1 MTSAIASTNPSSAA
15 GQANPYAALN
25 GPQAASGASGAS
37 GASASAPKPA
47 AAASDGSGK
56 AGAVGAGASAASAQA
71 IQNQFLTLLVT
82 QLQAQD
88 PSNPMDNSQIT
99 SQMAQISQV
108 SSMQTLNQTVQSM
121 QQSQLASQSLL
132 AASTIGGHALVTGN
146 QIDWDGKSAPEL
158 GVSLTDAADTL
169 NINVLDSR
177 GNVVDTV
184 NIADPKA
191 GMNNFTWNGK
201 DGNGNALPAGAYS
214 FVSQASL
221 KGSGVATQNYDNQV
235 ISAVSW
241 DSNGNPQL
249 ILGNGSRVGMASV
262 SQIS

>member
-1 MTSAIASTNPSSAA
+1 MTSAIASTNPSSPA
-15 GQANPYAALN
+15 GSASSANPYAALN
-25 GPQAASGASGAS
+25 GQQAGTAGAASPAKAGGADAAGKSGNVGSGA
-37 GASASAPKPA
+37 G
-47 AAASDGSGK
+47 
-56 AGAVGAGASAASAQA
+56 AASAQA

-108 SSMQTLNQTVQSM
+108 SSMQTLNQTMQAM

-132 AASTIGGHALVTGN
+132 AASTIGGHALVVGN
-146 QIDWDGKSAPEL
+146 QVDWDGKSPSVL
-158 GVSLTDAADTL
+158 GVSLSGAADTL
-169 NINVLDSR
+169 NINVLDSG

-184 NIADPKA
+184 NVPDPKA

-201 DGNGNALPAGAYS
+201 DSSGNTLPAGSYS

-221 KGSGVATQNYDNQV
+221 QGTGVTTQNYDNQV

-241 DSNGNPQL
+241 DSNGSPQL
-249 ILGNGSRVGMASV
+249 VLSNGSRVGMASV
-262 SQIS
+262 AQIS